1 MLHMIFVNNVVIVS
15 SNKISINESKDDN
28 DNDNVN
34 STSETTSVCPLCK
47 TDNAIITDPKSGEII
62 CSKCGMVVSDKLLE
76 RRPEWSTFAIDKTE
90 SRARTGFPSSLAR
103 HDMGLSTIIGKEN
116 TDASRTKIEPSVL
129 STMHRL
135 RTWDFRT
142 QVHSSTD
149 RTLRLAFNELDSLKD
164 NLGLPDA
171 VIEKTAYIYR
181 KAQEKGML
189 RGRSI
194 PAVLAAAICIAC
206 RQMEVP
212 RTLDDIATISNI
224 KRKSIARYH
233 RELIIELHLKI
244 PTIDT
249 TKCIARVANKANI
262 SERTKHQ
269 AMNLMN
275 DVVKNGIAA
284 GKDPMGLAA
293 TVLYASCI
301 KTGEQVTQ
309 VDLASAAQTTE
320 VTIRNRFKD
329 LKNRL
334 ELNDQSS

>member
-1 MLHMIFVNNVVIVS
+1 MLFVHNMVIVS
-15 SNKISINESKDDN
+15 SNRILINESKD

-34 STSETTSVCPLCK
+34 STSETSSVCPSCK
-47 TDNAIITDPKSGEII
+47 SDNAIITDSKSGEII
-62 CSKCGMVVSDKLLE
+62 CSKCGMVVSE
-76 RRPEWSTFAIDKTE
+76 RRTFVIDKTE
-90 SRARTGFPSSLAR
+90 GRRRTGLPSSLAR
-103 HDMGLSTIIGKEN
+103 HDMGLSTVIGKEN
-116 TDASRTKIEPSVL
+116 TDASRIKIEPSVL

-149 RTLRLAFNELDSLKD
+149 RTLRLAFSELDSLK
-164 NLGLPDA
+164 NKLGLPDA
-171 VIEKTAYIYR
+171 VIERTAYIYR

-194 PAVLAAAICIAC
+194 PAVLAAAIFIAC

-224 KRKSIARYH
+224 KRKSIAKYD
-233 RELIIELHLKI
+233 REIIFQLGLKL

-249 TKCIARVANKANI
+249 TKCIARVANKASI
-262 SERTKHQ
+262 SEKTKHQ
-269 AMNLMN
+269 AINLMN
-275 DVVKNGIAA
+275 DLVKNGISA

-301 KTGEQVTQ
+301 KTGEQKTKVE
-309 VDLASAAQTTE
+309 LASAAQTTE
-320 VTIRNRFKD
+320 VTIRNRLKD

-334 ELNDQSS
+334 ELHD